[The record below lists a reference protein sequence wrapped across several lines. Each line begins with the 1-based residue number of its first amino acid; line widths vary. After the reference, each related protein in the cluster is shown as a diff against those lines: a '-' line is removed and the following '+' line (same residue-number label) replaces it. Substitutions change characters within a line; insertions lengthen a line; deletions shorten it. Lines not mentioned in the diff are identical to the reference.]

1 MGAAEDRRMAPDC
14 TLLHRLS
21 LTRCL
26 RGSGATEPSIALK
39 HCRPFPPDSFAPIVL
54 TTVLRLPLE

>member
-1 MGAAEDRRMAPDC
+1 MAPDC